1 MSYLGASIAYFW
13 RMSFSRKGEA
23 AGLNFSDVLVTLEA
37 QMKINLS
44 LFEVFA
50 FFDILNVFL
59 QSWL

>member
-1 MSYLGASIAYFW
+1 
-13 RMSFSRKGEA
+13 MSFSRKGEA

-59 QSWL
+59 QS